1 VSDRRPFLE
10 IPLPST
16 EDYILLEEWA
26 KKKKEQEEKEQK
38 DRGHVIV
45 IDI

>member
-1 VSDRRPFLE
+1 MSEDRPFLE

-16 EDYILLEEWA
+16 EDHIRFEEWI
-26 KKKKEQEEKEQK
+26 KKKEQEEEKEQK
-38 DRGHVIV
+38 DRPHVII